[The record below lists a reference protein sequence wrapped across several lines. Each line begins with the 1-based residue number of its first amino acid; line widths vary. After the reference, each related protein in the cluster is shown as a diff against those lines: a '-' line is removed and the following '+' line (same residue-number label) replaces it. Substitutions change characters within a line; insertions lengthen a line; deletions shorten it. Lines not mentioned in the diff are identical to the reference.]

1 MDEHGM
7 SSNTFGSTMAREA
20 LVGNQFSGHTNIS
33 FHGTLDE
40 SKKRKEEEK
49 KERKDRKKRQKHE
62 DEKEACLRSLAFHE
76 INARR
81 HDIANAHPETCDWL
95 FETPEFRQWMD
106 PASLQDH
113 NGVFWIKGK
122 PGAGKSTLMKHAYR
136 YCQRTMSSNYYLIAY
151 FFNARGEALEKTPLG
166 MLRSIVYQLLQ
177 SDNALYQHFRS
188 DFTTPEGDRQ
198 WRQSELQDFISWAAT
213 QHLSKPFL
221 LLVDALD
228 ECNEADVR
236 QVVAF
241 LESLSIYAY
250 WAKTQLR
257 ICLSSRHYP
266 SITIGKSVT
275 LTVEESLCHGADIS
289 KYINRSL
296 RGGNT
301 SIQDEI
307 QERANGIFLWV
318 VLVVSMLNKAYDE
331 GQIEAMQATLEQVPD
346 DLDKM
351 FSAILT
357 KEVTNPSETVSMF
370 QWVLLSIR
378 RLTSEELFAAV
389 MEPGPSTLYTSES
402 IQRRITT
409 SSKGLIEL
417 RWRADPGALNAQFI
431 HLSVRD
437 FLFRYKTLQKLDA
450 ALGPNPSTTIHGRLW
465 ARCWFSINNAVATST
480 FQEHM

>member
-7 SSNTFGSTMAREA
+7 SSNTFESTTARNA

-33 FHGTLDE
+33 FHGAL
-40 SKKRKEEEK
+40 
-49 KERKDRKKRQKHE
+49 
-62 DEKEACLRSLAFHE
+62 ACLRSLAFHE

-95 FETPEFRQWMD
+95 FDTPEFRQWMD
-106 PASLQDH
+106 PASLRDH

-136 YCQRTMSSNYYLIAY
+136 HCQSTMSSNCHLIAY

-188 DFTTPEGDRQ
+188 DFMTQQGNRQ
-198 WRQSELQDFISWAAT
+198 WRQSELQEFISWAAT
-213 QHLSKPFL
+213 HHLSKPFL

-236 QVVAF
+236 QVVEF
-241 LESLSIYAY
+241 LESLSIHAY
-250 WAKTQLR
+250 CAKTRLR

-275 LTVEESLCHGADIS
+275 LTVEDSLCHTEDIC
-289 KYINRSL
+289 KYINISL

-307 QERANGIFLWV
+307 RRRANGIFLWV

-331 GQIEAMQATLEQVPD
+331 GQIEAMQATLERVPD

-357 KEVTNPSETVSMF
+357 KEVTTLSETVNMF
-370 QWVLLSIR
+370 QWVLLSMR

-389 MEPGPSTLYTSES
+389 MEPGPSTLHTSES

-417 RWRADPGALNAQFI
+417 RVDRYGFELVSGSKPSSDLYAQFI

-450 ALGPNPSTTIHGRLW
+450 ALGPNPTTTIHGRLW
-465 ARCWFSINNAVATST
+465 ARCWFSINNAVVGIAL
-480 FQEHM
+480 H